1 MRKAFILFLLVLIA
15 GVFVS
20 CNLDELFYRE
30 ESDDAAPAASD
41 EVGDLT
47 IYEGLAEDSKEAV
60 EKIGEIYGMYA
71 PDVGRFINGQ
81 ELTDTHETADET
93 SKKQAQVNGSAISL
107 RENTISLVGD
117 IYVNNTN
124 LEEALSNTVTSSSA
138 TQMETVNTTM
148 SSQTIKVNFEHEYSK
163 MPSLTLTNEKQEQLN
178 YSYIF
183 MMNSNKYV
191 GANLYF
197 SDTPDN
203 QKINILVVGSP

>member
-1 MRKAFILFLLVLIA
+1 M
-15 GVFVS
+15 S
-20 CNLDELFYRE
+20 
-30 ESDDAAPAASD
+30 SS
-41 EVGDLT
+41 
-47 IYEGLAEDSKEAV
+47 
-60 EKIGEIYGMYA
+60 
-71 PDVGRFINGQ
+71 
-81 ELTDTHETADET
+81 HETADET